1 MYFPLKALTDQ
12 ERKWKELFFT
22 EKLCPTNYILTR
34 ASHCARWSAPSVM
47 SYVQQP
53 KTRRLNYAGNNGN
66 QVYLVFQEDQKIK
79 FPMAE
84 EILWVLSSS
93 KKKSFLVQNN
103 LWVLFITQSSLC
115 FYLVSVNF
123 L

>member
-1 MYFPLKALTDQ
+1 
-12 ERKWKELFFT
+12 
-22 EKLCPTNYILTR
+22 
-34 ASHCARWSAPSVM
+34 M

-84 EILWVLSSS
+84 EIL
-93 KKKSFLVQNN
+93 
-103 LWVLFITQSSLC
+103 
-115 FYLVSVNF
+115 
-123 L
+123 